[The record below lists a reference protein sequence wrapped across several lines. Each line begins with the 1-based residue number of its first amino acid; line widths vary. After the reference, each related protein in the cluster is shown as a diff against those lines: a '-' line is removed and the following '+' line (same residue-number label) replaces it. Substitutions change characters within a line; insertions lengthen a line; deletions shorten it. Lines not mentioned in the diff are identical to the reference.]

1 MFTNYFLK
9 IIYLKIKTRTTTVSV
24 LLLSYINGGNIRHY
38 CCYGCVFLYFFLFVI
53 CYILF
58 YINIKMLF
66 YCFEKALFTMFSS
79 SFDNFISRYYN
90 SLKSYIIWFKM
101 KKYFNQIRGY
111 FYQFKYEM
119 QIYNC
124 FF

>member
-9 IIYLKIKTRTTTVSV
+9 IIYLKIKSRTTTVSV
-24 LLLSYINGGNIRHY
+24 LLLSYINGGNIRRY
-38 CCYGCVFLYFFLFVI
+38 CCYGCVFLYFFICNLLYIILYKYKNVVLF
-53 CYILF
+53 
-58 YINIKMLF
+58 
-66 YCFEKALFTMFSS
+66 FEKALFTMFSS